1 VLNKPRDELKPPL
14 TLGAPKLVLVVRGR
28 VQVSSERVEGPEG
41 SVAYVTLIRS
51 TIEGRRE
58 SDNEAR
64 GGAASGG
71 AGRAPINSGLAE
83 MFGEICMAL
92 TAAVNS

>member
-1 VLNKPRDELKPPL
+1 MLNKPRDELKPPL

-41 SVAYVTLIRS
+41 SVAYATLIRS

-64 GGAASGG
+64 GGLH
-71 AGRAPINSGLAE
+71 REEPAE
-83 MFGEICMAL
+83 PRLIVVWQKCLEKSAWR
-92 TAAVNS
+92 